1 MAPSYVG
8 TCNSA
13 AALIL
18 FYTQTV
24 MVVVVFLNIQIN
36 ERVKFLIINFISTF
50 LYKISFRN
58 QHACVQLYNMMYRLT
73 ISPNTTA
80 EYCTY
85 LKF

>member
-58 QHACVQLYNMMYRLT
+58 QHAC
-73 ISPNTTA
+73 TTLQHDGFV
-80 EYCTY
+80 EY
-85 LKF
+85 FAQQPQSIVHI